1 MINIPLY
8 FHNCEARTILHSVYG
23 QRSTCVN
30 MWSLCVHLHAMI
42 TEAHVSTLYI
52 LQADHL
58 ITGFM
63 TCGEGYHLIPHD
75 FSLGHWPL
83 TCLAFFYMFHC
94 PNNSN
99 YLFSKIINT
108 NLNSIAMCNWFF
120 IHCQFPN
127 HMNH

>member
-58 ITGFM
+58 IM
-63 TCGEGYHLIPHD
+63 TCGEGYHLIPLD
-75 FSLGHWPL
+75 FSLGH
-83 TCLAFFYMFHC
+83 
-94 PNNSN
+94 
-99 YLFSKIINT
+99 
-108 NLNSIAMCNWFF
+108 
-120 IHCQFPN
+120 
-127 HMNH
+127 